1 MTGLSRHTGREID
14 LGAHIAQSINDIL
27 TTPKGSRV
35 LRRDYGSRLPDLID
49 APMNG
54 ETLVDA
60 FAETAEAL
68 DLWEPRLKL
77 RRVQVTKAA
86 SGQMTI
92 LLSGEVLGAETTI
105 STEVTA

>member
-1 MTGLSRHTGREID
+1 VSGLSRLTARALD
-14 LGAHIAQSINDIL
+14 LDRHLAQSITDIL

-54 ETLVDA
+54 ETLVDV

-77 RRVQVTKAA
+77 RRVQITEAA
-86 SGQMTI
+86 SGRMTI
-92 LLSGEVLGAETTI
+92 LMSGEVLGSETTI
-105 STEVTA
+105 SSEVTA